1 MNVHEEEI
9 RRRLRSAR
17 EAKSMSQTDLAGYMN
32 ARGFD
37 FKQQTIN
44 KIEKGERRVSAA
56 ELVGLASSLGIEAA
70 NLLGSGESGLPLA
83 TAGGRLE
90 ESAANLRAA
99 SIAYGRA
106 MLSYAQTADEL
117 DDPHANIVRFIKE
130 GLLRQTPGFYATG
143 DVVMS
148 LEATLKLN
156 RVELKGEYSQA
167 VMAALRAEQE
177 RFHDNG

>member
-9 RRRLRSAR
+9 RRRLRSVR
-17 EAKSMSQTDLAGYMN
+17 EAKSMSQADLAGYMT

-56 ELVGLASSLGIEAA
+56 ELVALASSLGVEAA

-90 ESAANLRAA
+90 EAGANLRAA

-106 MLSYAQTADEL
+106 MLAYAQTADEL
-117 DDPHANIVRFIKE
+117 DDPHANVVRFITE
-130 GLLRQTPGFYATG
+130 GLLKQTPGFYATG
-143 DVVMS
+143 DVVGS
-148 LEATLKLN
+148 LEATLRLN
-156 RVELKGEYSQA
+156 RIELTGEHA
-167 VMAALRAEQE
+167 LALMAALRAEHE
-177 RFHDNG
+177 RFHGDG